1 MKAGSVDQG
10 EVAVECTHCKVRM
23 RAYLG
28 SGGQVRYFRCDKCR
42 RWLSSTYQDVLRADA
57 HFRAHKL
64 DEVPEDPARF
74 AGVKARLER
83 WLAAIEDQDPYRVLG
98 VSPMDRAGD
107 DPEEVPLARPR
118 AAPGPRR
125 LGRADAL
132 AQPRLR
138 ADPHPPRAGAPGPR
152 GEEAD
157 PPRGDRG
164 AAPAVSR

>member
-1 MKAGSVDQG
+1 MEQG

-57 HFRAHKL
+57 HFRAHKP

-98 VSPMDRAGD
+98 VSPLDGPETIRKKYRALALEQHPDRGGSGERMRSLNLAYERILTHREQVRRD
-107 DPEEVPLARPR
+107 REEKKQILPEETLAPLPR
-118 AAPGPRR
+118 
-125 LGRADAL
+125 
-132 AQPRLR
+132 
-138 ADPHPPRAGAPGPR
+138 
-152 GEEAD
+152 
-157 PPRGDRG
+157 
-164 AAPAVSR
+164 